1 MSVLGPNQV
10 RASYEVD
17 APTFEAL
24 GVKVDRLLADLDVIG
39 ELIEDIEVFVG
50 IEVVRSQAG
59 QIVQVKYTPT
69 ATVKVAKGTYKLEP
83 RK

>member
-1 MSVLGPNQV
+1 MGVLSPNQV
-10 RASYEVD
+10 RASYEVA

-24 GVKVDRLLADLDVIG
+24 GVKIDSLLQELDVMG
-39 ELIEDIEVFVG
+39 ELIENIEVFVG

-69 ATVKVAKGTYKLEP
+69 ATVKVAKGTYKVEP